1 VYINLKTKNNIM
13 ATFTILEQEETTN
26 HHTTFQY
33 DENGNEI
40 PGTEINWTTTTVKTR
55 VEYDFP
61 GYGKHIV
68 DIAHFNPQTTADIE
82 LGITN
87 REVTEKR
94 KLGLDN

>member
-13 ATFTILEQEETTN
+13 ATFTILEQEEVTN
-26 HHTTFQY
+26 HHKTAQY

-40 PGTEINWTTTTVKTR
+40 PGTEVTWTTTTVKTK

-82 LGITN
+82 LGINN
-87 REVTEKR
+87 RAITEQK
-94 KLGLDN
+94 KLGLID